1 MQLQD
6 RFYKST
12 EVADILGVSLRTLYR
27 YMDSQ
32 KIESVQLPSGR
43 HRFTKKQIEDF
54 LYSNNLSSRDSG
66 GTTNTSAQQGSST
79 LVDDTVPKQQTA
91 QNTQPVQ
98 NLPQNTVVQ
107 QPVQSNESQTTQPQV
122 QSEKGVDEDQK
133 LEEELDALLASLDD
147 DFSDV
152 TQEKVAVEETVE
164 VEKTFSDLQDSLNE
178 SPAPQPAAQPAPAT
192 SPEVSQSKQ
201 QSVQSTSGIF
211 GLSEE
216 PIQKQPEV
224 TPAPK
229 VLDEEK
235 VNYFYCPYNDLRTV
249 AKMVKKVGDDK
260 GVDYAFTMN
269 AGLSLFFPLDPFS
282 VIHFYINEKD
292 LDLWKSELQLKDTN
306 TEEANLG
313 ILMTQ
318 GRAFEGSRE
327 VSGLKVVSKVKLLEN
342 LKSHNMSSLAEQAES
357 KLD

>member
-27 YMDSQ
+27 YMDSH

-54 LYSNNLSSRDSG
+54 LYTNNLSSSDDDIA
-66 GTTNTSAQQGSST
+66 TSNVISQQQPASVAAQPQSAPEVTAPQQAQPQVTQAPAQQ
-79 LVDDTVPKQQTA
+79 VAEP
-91 QNTQPVQ
+91 QP
-98 NLPQNTVVQ
+98 VQ
-107 QPVQSNESQTTQPQV
+107 QPVQQQTLDAEEV
-122 QSEKGVDEDQK
+122 EDQK

-147 DFSDV
+147 DFSDIEDEV
-152 TQEKVAVEETVE
+152 EIEKTEVK
-164 VEKTFSDLQDSLNE
+164 VEKTFSDLE
-178 SPAPQPAAQPAPAT
+178 STINQEPVAPAPQPAP
-192 SPEVSQSKQ
+192 
-201 QSVQSTSGIF
+201 VQSEPVTSQTTSEIS
-211 GLSEE
+211 GLSQESDE
-216 PIQKQPEV
+216 Q
-224 TPAPK
+224 THAP
-229 VLDEEK
+229 VQQTLDEEK

-282 VIHFYINEKD
+282 VIHFYINQKD
-292 LDLWKSELQLKDTN
+292 LDLWKSELQLKDTT

-313 ILMTQ
+313 ILMTTGQ
-318 GRAFEGSRE
+318 AFEGSRE
-327 VSGLKVVSKVKLLEN
+327 VSGLKVVSKSKLIEN
-342 LKSHNMSSLAEQAES
+342 LKTHNMNSLADQADS